1 MTSLLDKT
9 ARNAIVEDGTGSP
22 ARDERLR
29 SVPGWKRVLGKPEL
43 GSLAG
48 VILVLAF
55 FGAVAGDSG
64 MFSALGIFNFL
75 VVSAQLGILA
85 VAAALL
91 MIAGEFDLSIGSM
104 IAFAGMTL
112 AIVVTQ
118 LDWPVWAGILCAFA
132 AALVFGTLNGLLVT
146 RTRMPSFIVTL
157 ASLFVLRGL
166 TLALTRL
173 IVGRTQVH
181 GVGAKVD
188 ADWLAPLFHGEV
200 LQGLFRWLAAHG
212 RIAADA
218 TGKPLATGV
227 PIAIVWWL
235 GLTALASWVLLR
247 TRFGNWI
254 FATGGDQVA
263 ARNVGVPVKAVK
275 VTLFA
280 VMALAAALFGV
291 IQVLDT
297 GSADTLRG
305 LEKEF
310 EAVIAV
316 VVGGTLLTGG
326 YGSAMGAAFGSLIF
340 GTVQMGI
347 FYTGV
352 DTDWFRVFMGLMVL
366 IAVMVNDSVRRRVVQ
381 AR

>member
-1 MTSLLDKT
+1 METR
-9 ARNAIVEDGTGSP
+9 ANGAPV
-22 ARDERLR
+22 DERLR
-29 SVPGWKRVLGKPEL
+29 AVPHWQRVLAKPEL

-48 VILVLAF
+48 VILVFAF

-64 MFSALGIFNFL
+64 MFSALGLFNFL

-91 MIAGEFDLSIGSM
+91 MIAGEYDLSIGSM
-104 IAFAGMTL
+104 IAFSGMTL
-112 AIVVTQ
+112 ALVVTQ
-118 LDWPVWAGILCAFA
+118 LHWPIWAGILCAFA
-132 AALVFGTLNGLLVT
+132 AAFSFGVLNGVLVT
-146 RTRMPSFIVTL
+146 RTRLPSFIVTL
-157 ASLFVLRGL
+157 AALFVLRGL

-173 IVGRTQVH
+173 ITGRTQVP
-181 GVGAKVD
+181 GVAKTID
-188 ADWLAPLFHGEV
+188 GDWLAPLFHGVVFE
-200 LQGLFRWLAAHG
+200 GLFRWMGAHG
-212 RIAADA
+212 WIAADRA
-218 TGKPLATGV
+218 GTPLAPGV
-227 PIAIVWWL
+227 PVAIIWWL
-235 GLTALASWVLLR
+235 GLTAIATWLLLR

-254 FATGGDQVA
+254 FATGGDETA
-263 ARNVGVPVKAVK
+263 ARNVGVPVDLVK
-275 VTLFA
+275 ITLFA
-280 VMALAAALFGV
+280 TIALAAALFAI

-297 GSADTLRG
+297 GSADVLRG

-326 YGSAMGAAFGSLIF
+326 FGSAIGAGFGSLIF

-366 IAVMVNDSVRRRVVQ
+366 LAVMVNNSVRRRVMQ